1 MGKWRENLEWVA
13 FSEGKDENSENV
25 DTDHIQIMPQ
35 TTCCCEAGRGLCLR
49 QPAVV
54 RQAEDY
60 ASDNLLL

>member
-1 MGKWRENLEWVA
+1 MEKWRENLEWVA

-25 DTDHIQIMPQ
+25 DTDH
-35 TTCCCEAGRGLCLR
+35 RLCLR